1 MANDQKVAAGPI
13 VFLTGTKNS
22 IPRNAKPPLNPPKK
36 LKDVKKYIN
45 TQTRCPTNK
54 LKSVKFA
61 YCFEKHVVF
70 YL

>member
-13 VFLTGTKNS
+13 AFLTGTKNS

-36 LKDVKKYIN
+36 IKRCKKIYKYLDN
-45 TQTRCPTNK
+45 TQTNIAK
-54 LKSVKFA
+54 NI
-61 YCFEKHVVF
+61 YI

>member
-13 VFLTGTKNS
+13 AFLTGTKNS

-36 LKDVKKYIN
+36 IKRCKKVYKYLDN
-45 TQTRCPTNK
+45 TTQTNIAK
-54 LKSVKFA
+54 NI
-61 YCFEKHVVF
+61 YI